1 VTVDLS
7 PAEAAEQTGLSR
19 TLIYR
24 EIERGHLRAYKVGGR
39 LRITPEDLAEWKGR
53 HAVVP
58 RRKVPTYEPEPRA
71 RDLRSSGTFASELR
85 AIRAEGAT

>member
-1 VTVDLS
+1 MTPDLS
-7 PAEAAEQTGLSR
+7 PAVAAQQTGLSR

-24 EIERGHLRAYKVGGR
+24 EIERGRLHAYKVGGR

-58 RRKVPTYEPEPRA
+58 RPKVPSSEPAPRA
-71 RDLRSSGTFASELR
+71 RDVRHSGSFASELR
-85 AIRAEGAT
+85 AIRVEGAT

>member
-1 VTVDLS
+1 MDLS
-7 PAEAAEQTGLSR
+7 PAEAAQQTGLSR

-39 LRITPEDLAEWKGR
+39 LRITPEALTEWKRR

-58 RRKVPTYEPEPRA
+58 RPHSPTYEPNPGPREVRG
-71 RDLRSSGTFASELR
+71 RDSFASELR
-85 AIRAEGAT
+85 AIRAEGAA